1 LKHSRRHHF
10 RRAGE
15 GSPDQRIESFLHLSK
30 KIEGEPIGSPSKS
43 LVFRLS
49 RNDVYDS
56 ATTLDTELNGACRK
70 SEQSVVLA
78 AANVYARVE
87 VGATLTNDDFA
98 GVYNLT
104 CVTLDA

>member
-1 LKHSRRHHF
+1 VKGHLINELNHS
-10 RRAGE
+10 
-15 GSPDQRIESFLHLSK
+15 LHLSK

-56 ATTLDTELNGACRK
+56 ATTLDTELNGASRK

-78 AANVYARVE
+78 ATYVYARVE
-87 VGATLTNDDFA
+87 VGATLTDDDLA
-98 GVYNLT
+98 CVYNLT